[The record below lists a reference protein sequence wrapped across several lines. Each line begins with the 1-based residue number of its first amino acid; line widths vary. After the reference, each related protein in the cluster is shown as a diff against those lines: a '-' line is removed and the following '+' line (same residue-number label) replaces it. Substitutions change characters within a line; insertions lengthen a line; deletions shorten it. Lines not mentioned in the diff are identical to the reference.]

1 MATGVHGVNGQ
12 LVQQPVG
19 KESIPEYD
27 NATTPNRIMAA
38 NLVLEITSSQDIVIH
53 MIALVIIIFLREQSF
68 DCCGGCL
75 RRV

>member
-1 MATGVHGVNGQ
+1 MVT
-12 LVQQPVG
+12 LYKQPVG

-53 MIALVIIIFLREQSF
+53 MIALVIIIFSKGAIIWL
-68 DCCGGCL
+68 L
-75 RRV
+75 RRVS